1 MSSSTSAARAAP
13 TVIGPVTGA
22 QRIAAPDLARG
33 LMLAFVALANSV
45 IYLYDRPYGTR
56 QHIVEEGTFD
66 RITAFLTTI
75 LVECRG
81 YPLFAALFGYGI
93 VRAYLRR
100 RESGYGDAD
109 ARRMLRRRG
118 WWLVAFGAAHA
129 LLLFSGDILGLY
141 GLLSLLLLAMLKL
154 RDRTVLVIA
163 AGWLVIAGLFQGLAY
178 SDSGPH
184 EERSFF
190 WSFAIADPVTAA
202 GSRVVEWLMTPFGL
216 LGVFTAALAGMWAAR
231 RDLLAR
237 PDRHRRL
244 LRTVAF
250 VGVTASVL
258 GGIPVGLQV
267 AHVIPSTS
275 FVSDYAFSMLHVVTG
290 VLGGLGYAALIGL
303 VAHRFTAD
311 GGGPITRAITAC
323 GRRSLSCYLF
333 QSVVFVALFAP
344 YTLGMGAWL
353 GSAATAGIALATWAI
368 GVGLAELMRRANHPG
383 PAEVLLRRL
392 GGSRRI

>member
-1 MSSSTSAARAAP
+1 MSSHSAPVATSIPVGPAA
-13 TVIGPVTGA
+13 GA
-22 QRIAAPDLARG
+22 QRIAAPDLGRG
-33 LMLAFVALANSV
+33 LMLAVIALANSI

-56 QHIVEEGTFD
+56 QHIVEDGLVD
-66 RITAFLTTI
+66 RVVAFLTTI

-100 RESGYGDAD
+100 REAGHSDAE
-109 ARRMLRRRG
+109 ARRHLRRRG

-141 GLLSLLLLAMLKL
+141 GLLSLLLLAMLKV
-154 RDRTVLVIA
+154 RDRTLILIA
-163 AGWLVIAGLFQGLAY
+163 GGWLVFAALFQGLVY
-178 SDSGPH
+178 SDSGPN

-190 WSFAIADPVTAA
+190 WSFAVADPVTAA
-202 GSRVVEWLMTPFGL
+202 GLRMVEWLMTPFGL
-216 LGVFTAALAGMWAAR
+216 VGVFSAALAGMWAAR
-231 RDLLAR
+231 RDLLAE

-244 LRTVAF
+244 LRVVAI
-250 VGVTASVL
+250 VGVGSSVL

-275 FVSDYAFSMLHVVTG
+275 FVTDYAFSALHVATG
-290 VLGGLGYAALIGL
+290 VLGGLGYAALFGL
-303 VAHRFTAD
+303 FAGRVAAR
-311 GGGPITRAITAC
+311 GGAFARAVTAC

-333 QSVVFVALFAP
+333 QSVVFAALFAP
-344 YTLGMGAWL
+344 YTLGLGASL
-353 GSAATAGIALATWAI
+353 GSAATAGIALVTWAV

-383 PAEVLLRRL
+383 PAEAMLRRL
-392 GGSRRI
+392 SNRRI